1 MARLGALVDLSLFAT
16 SPSDGR
22 PFATSYISPTH
33 RANEDVSCYH
43 AQRQLNLSQQ
53 RNYTMKSL
61 PPLPQKKLCR
71 RRPQTRR
78 CEPASQ
84 CILDRLKR
92 ARMHDQSGAQR
103 PTLQQRR
110 NHTTTPVLTLSL
122 PPSTGQ
128 EGRGARRERVPR
140 PTMVWMPDD
149 QMWLIQD
156 YTPFNSSSHVRSYI
170 PPPNRVAYRYTRSEP
185 SPEPSALFDL
195 PPLSPFHHEP
205 VHRDEE
211 PPDEIRNQFLRLM
224 RPEVDERLSSLFQEA
239 IQSVPPM
246 TDTSPPTPH
255 PTYSMD
261 DDDWVY
267 RHSRHD
273 EEDSGTEASAYDS
286 YHTAHDSPRGEETR
300 SVYSQISR
308 ENPWTHQDP
317 DDFSL
322 RSREGEPWSVVS
334 QISQE
339 NSWREDHRIGF
350 SPLSSDTPWTAMAWS
365 MGRSRSTSN

>member
-1 MARLGALVDLSLFAT
+1 MDLSLFAT

-33 RANEDVSCYH
+33 RGTEDISCYH

-53 RNYTMKSL
+53 RNYTMKTL
-61 PPLPQKKLCR
+61 PPLPRKKLCR
-71 RRPQTRR
+71 RRSQTRR

-92 ARMHDQSGAQR
+92 TRTHDQSGAQR

-110 NHTTTPVLTLSL
+110 NHTTTPVLTLSI
-122 PPSTGQ
+122 PTSTGQ

-156 YTPFNSSSHVRSYI
+156 HTPFNSNSHVRSYI

-195 PPLSPFHHEP
+195 APLSPFQREP
-205 VHRDEE
+205 VQRDEE

-224 RPEVDERLSSLFQEA
+224 RPEEDERLSSLFQEA

-246 TDTSPPTPH
+246 TATSPQTPH
-255 PTYSMD
+255 PTYPI

-267 RHSRHD
+267 RQSRHD
-273 EEDSGTEASAYDS
+273 EEDSCTEASAYDS
-286 YHTAHDSPRGEETR
+286 YHTAYASPLGEETR
-300 SVYSQISR
+300 SIYSQISR
-308 ENPWTHQDP
+308 ENPWAPQDP
-317 DDFSL
+317 DDSNL
-322 RSREGEPWSVVS
+322 RSPEDEPTSVVS
-334 QISQE
+334 QMSQE
-339 NSWREDHRIGF
+339 NSWRDDHRNGF
-350 SPLSSDTPWTAMAWS
+350 SPLSCETPWTAMAWS
-365 MGRSRSTSN
+365 MGRPRSTTN